1 MLGTTSVCNRLQ
13 NGLWPQTS
21 LQDAV
26 SCPTRVGENIWKE
39 VGRDPRQYVYTLLP
53 FPATAAIP
61 SKSASEGISGTKES
75 AEHEAATAL
84 GAESGQTWRKKICLG
99 TRASRRWFLVR
110 FYHLSLWPLAT
121 YLKIYFL
128 LEFSTFLKWCDHRN
142 MIRTNVLFQQLN
154 VKASAFCLG
163 KMGWRLGRL

>member
-1 MLGTTSVCNRLQ
+1 MAC
-13 NGLWPQTS
+13 
-21 LQDAV
+21 
-26 SCPTRVGENIWKE
+26 
-39 VGRDPRQYVYTLLP
+39 DPRLACRMLSVAPSELVRTYGRRWGMTPGSMRILCFHFQQLQQYHLSLLQKGSVVLRSQQNMRLLLLWGQSL
-53 FPATAAIP
+53 A
-61 SKSASEGISGTKES
+61 K
-75 AEHEAATAL
+75 L
-84 GAESGQTWRKKICLG
+84 GEKKTCLG
-99 TRASRRWFLVR
+99 TRASRRWFLVL

-128 LEFSTFLKWCDHRN
+128 LEFSTFPKWRDHRN